1 MDKMSKGNDFYLDTP
16 SEEDT
21 RSQLSRQFADS
32 DSDDDLSSLPYPQ
45 PLQRSAFL
53 VPDFKAADY
62 LSTLRNRHQT
72 LSDLRVELRTRSQT
86 LAKEL
91 LDLVNDE
98 YQAFLGLGGDLR
110 GGEEKVEAVR
120 VGVLGFVKGVEGVK
134 TSVVTRKAEVDTLLQ
149 EKRRI
154 SSQILVGRQLV
165 EIHTRVGELEE
176 ALAITSNK
184 DEVDSDDED
193 SDDED
198 SDDEEEG
205 EDGQDVSGVVRLER
219 LVMSYLSVQQII
231 EQVGKAHPFLV
242 RQEERLKQIR
252 STLLLDLG
260 NALRQAKDTGTRGK
274 TKLLRMVAL
283 YGDMDEAADAI
294 RILKEA
300 KTKTKR

>member
-1 MDKMSKGNDFYLDTP
+1 MSKSNGFYLDTP

-32 DSDDDLSSLPYPQ
+32 DSDDDISSLPYPQ

-53 VPDFKAADY
+53 TPDFKAADY

-72 LSDLRVELRTRSQT
+72 LADLRVDLRTRSQT

-110 GGEEKVEAVR
+110 GGEEKVAAVR

-134 TSVVTRKAEVDTLLQ
+134 NSVVAKKEEVNLLLQ
-149 EKRRI
+149 EKKRI
-154 SSQILVGRQLV
+154 AGQILVGRQLV

-176 ALAITSNK
+176 ALAITTSK

-193 SDDED
+193 SE
-198 SDDEEEG
+198 DEEEG
-205 EDGQDVSGVVRLER
+205 EDGQDVSGAGRLER
-219 LVMSYLSVQQII
+219 LVTSYLSVQQMI
-231 EQVGKAHPFLV
+231 EQVGREHPFLIK
-242 RQEERLKQIR
+242 QEERLKQIC

-260 NALRQAKDTGTRGK
+260 NALKQAKNADQKGK
-274 TKLLRMVAL
+274 TKLLRLIAL
-283 YGDMDEAADAI
+283 YGDMDEAAGAI
-294 RILKEA
+294 RILRE
-300 KTKTKR
+300 TKTKR